1 MTWLFDRSK
10 AFCQRIALI
19 TLALGSAGCA
29 VSPTE
34 LSDAELD
41 AAVDRNRAG
50 INADREPLSKTVTL
64 YDAMAR
70 ALKYNL
76 DHKVEVAEQV
86 LREKELNLEHFSL
99 LPGVAANAGY
109 DGRDRYNAS
118 SSLNLGTGT
127 QNFGSST
134 SQEKEIKTS
143 DIAFSWNI
151 LDFGLSYVRAHQAAD
166 KVLVQNE
173 LRRKVAQRVIEDV
186 RSAYWRAASAQRLT
200 KRLKSVEQQAKEA
213 ERDIKKLSADATTSP
228 ITALTYERELVEIER
243 TIRDLQRDLTT
254 AKAQLAALMNEP
266 PSAKFEV
273 ADPSDP
279 PHPLAVKGRFD
290 DLVQYALYNRPELR
304 EVEYRKRIN
313 ADEARAALLELLPGL
328 QLAAGANFDS
338 NDFLANNNWINWG
351 SKASWNLIRVFS
363 YPARSAVVE
372 QQDELLDSR
381 ALAMTMAVM
390 TQVYVSR
397 TRYGHSIKEF
407 EAAAKYRNVQR
418 RLVGQIRQEA
428 AAGRVA
434 AQTAVREELNAV
446 VAEAKFDIAYA
457 STQNAYANLF
467 ASLGLDPYA
476 NEIDSGLP
484 VAELSRNLQ
493 RILAGLSLPGSWA
506 VQASL
511 NQKG

>member
-1 MTWLFDRSK
+1 MTLLFDRLK
-10 AFCQRIALI
+10 AFCLRFAPAA
-19 TLALGSAGCA
+19 LALCFAGCA

-50 INADREPLSKTVTL
+50 VIANREPLSKTVTL
-64 YDAMAR
+64 FEAMAR

-86 LREKELNLEHFSL
+86 LREKELNLEHFSM
-99 LPGVAANAGY
+99 LPQVAANAGY

-118 SSLNLGTGT
+118 SSLNLVTG
-127 QNFGSST
+127 QPNFGSST
-134 SQEKEIKTS
+134 SQEKEIKTA

-173 LRRKVAQRVIEDV
+173 LRRKVVQRVIEDV

-200 KRLKSVEQQAKEA
+200 KRLKSVEQQAKAA
-213 ERDIKKLSADATTSP
+213 ERDIKRLSADATTSP

-243 TIRDLQRDLTT
+243 TTRDLQRDLTT

-266 PSAKFEV
+266 PSAKFDV
-273 ADPSDP
+273 ADLSAP
-279 PHPLAVKGRFD
+279 PHPLAVQGGFD

-313 ADEARAALLELLPGL
+313 AHEARAALLELLPGI
-328 QLAAGANFDS
+328 QLVAGANIDS
-338 NDFLANNNWINWG
+338 NDFLLHNNWVNWG
-351 SKASWNLIRVFS
+351 SKASWNVIKVFA
-363 YPARSAVVE
+363 YPARQGVVE
-372 QQDELLDSR
+372 QQEELLNAR
-381 ALAMTMAVM
+381 ASALTMAIM

-397 TRYGHSIKEF
+397 ARYAHSIREY
-407 EAAAKYRNVQR
+407 ETAAKYRNVQS
-418 RLVGQIRQEA
+418 RLVGQIREEA

-434 AQTAVREELNAV
+434 QQTAVREELNAV

-476 NEIDSGLP
+476 NEIDSELP

-493 RILAGLSLPGSWA
+493 RILAGLSLPSSWV